1 MSLGRLGWVIGWLPL
16 PCRLTILSF
25 ERQRRCVTDLY
36 CENSGQD
43 VRGHFALSSAG
54 YDKPTVTVFRGPQY
68 DRCQADT
75 ENDPIMRGSY
85 NLET

>member
-1 MSLGRLGWVIGWLPL
+1 MRLAQ
-16 PCRLTILSF
+16 ILNL
-25 ERQRRCVTDLY
+25 ERERRCVTDLY

-68 DRCQADT
+68 DRCQADA